1 MKGFFDSKA
10 AHCET
15 HGDYTAYYMPFG
27 AYTWTGC
34 PECAE
39 AQIAEQA
46 EQDESQRR
54 AESRDIIVRHLAS
67 HACLPPRLSVSTF
80 SQYIIDQG
88 DEQQAARD
96 AMQCFAAN
104 FPQHR
109 NGESLLLIGAPGTG
123 KSHLSCAVAR
133 YVVQKHLA
141 SVRYTTAQDLFYR
154 VRASYG
160 DNEGENESDIV
171 DEMVKPALLVID
183 EVGIGR
189 GTHHESDVLAAVLSR
204 RYDAMRSTIV
214 VSNLGLDA
222 LRTLLGERVAD
233 RLAETAEI
241 VVFDWPSHRSA

>member
-1 MKGFFDSKA
+1 MKGFFETKTA
-10 AHCET
+10 YCET
-15 HGDYTAYYMPFG
+15 HGEYMAYYMPVG

-39 AQIAEQA
+39 TQIAKQA
-46 EQDESQRR
+46 EQNESQRR
-54 AESRDIIVRHLAS
+54 AESRDVIVRHLAS
-67 HACLPPRLSVSTF
+67 KACLPPRLSSATF
-80 SQYIIDQG
+80 SQYVIDQG
-88 DEQQAARD
+88 DDQQTARD
-96 AMQCFAAN
+96 AMQHYAAN

-109 NGESLLLIGAPGTG
+109 AGESLVLIGAPGTG

-160 DNEGENESDIV
+160 DNGGENESDIV
-171 DEMVKPALLVID
+171 DEMVQPALLVID

-222 LRTLLGERVAD
+222 LRTLFGERVAD
-233 RLAETAEI
+233 RLSETAEI